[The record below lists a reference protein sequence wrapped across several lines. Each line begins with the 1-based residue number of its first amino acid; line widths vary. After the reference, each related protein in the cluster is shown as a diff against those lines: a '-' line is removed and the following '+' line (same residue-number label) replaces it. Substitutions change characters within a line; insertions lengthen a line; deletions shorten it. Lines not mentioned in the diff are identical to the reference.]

1 MKVAITGSIACG
13 KSLITNYLLT
23 KNYEVIDADK
33 IGHQILEN
41 NDVKKQILSEFGKE
55 ILTDHT
61 IDRKKLGGIV
71 FKDKSKLDKLN
82 SITHPKIKEIIIN
95 KFSESKNIIFLDMAL
110 LYEINFNNIVDKV
123 IVVHVEKETQLTRLM
138 KRNDFSK
145 EEALRRINSQMS
157 SKEKSKLADFVIDN
171 NGSKENSYLQMD
183 RILEILKG

>member
-33 IGHQILEN
+33 IGHHVLELDDIKNKIL
-41 NDVKKQILSEFGKE
+41 LEFGSE
-55 ILTDHT
+55 ILIDNI
-61 IDRKKLGGIV
+61 IDRKKLGEIV